1 MRALILLL
9 LVFSNSS
16 IAAGEGDLQFALAG
30 RQYATQNAV
39 GLLRIKNGK
48 CRILVAVKDINQ
60 RFLFMMTADVP
71 VGHEKQSLHLS
82 SADTD
87 LSVTLRSSQ
96 GVFALLPHQQLH
108 HKHHVEHRM
117 NNELPLLQ

>member
-60 RFLFMMTADVP
+60 RSCFMVTADVP
-71 VGHEKQSLHLS
+71 GNES
-82 SADTD
+82 SRCTC
-87 LSVTLRSSQ
+87 LRLTPTY
-96 GVFALLPHQQLH
+96 LLPAQQPGSFFTCYH
-108 HKHHVEHRM
+108 TNSWRKMRI
-117 NNELPLLQ
+117 